1 MGFFGKKKEVETE
14 KNNESILKEELETEV
29 EGLQNEFRAK
39 QEEITKITEK
49 IQTVK
54 EEYDT
59 TVTNLMAIKKE
70 FNQKKMELDIVQR
83 EHRETR
89 EKIKNAQQIKDTKT
103 IDEFNKTENNFKKIK
118 EELDK
123 ITKEHKQ
130 MKEEITKGQTTLHGI
145 RKQQVEVGKELDEAN
160 SRLYNAKQ
168 ELDEKEN
175 FQDTSILTPKERKE
189 ITGNNPTEKKEIT
202 GNNPTEK
209 NNASVIEAASIV
221 VGSLKS
227 KLSTTQKEL
236 EEIQGLLEEERKAHK
251 KTRQEL
257 IKIKSSAN

>member
-1 MGFFGKKKEVETE
+1 MGFFGKKKEAEIE
-14 KNNESILKEELETEV
+14 ENNESVLKEELETEV
-29 EGLQNEFRAK
+29 ESLQNEFRVK
-39 QEEITKITEK
+39 QEEIIKITEK

-59 TVTNLMAIKKE
+59 TVTNLMLIKKE

-130 MKEEITKGQTTLHGI
+130 MKDEIVKGQTTLHGI

-160 SRLYNAKQ
+160 SRLYNSKQ
-168 ELDEKEN
+168 ELDKKDN
-175 FQDTSILTPKERKE
+175 FQDTSILTPKEEKE
-189 ITGNNPTEKKEIT
+189 IKGNSPI
-202 GNNPTEK
+202 EK

-227 KLSTTQKEL
+227 KLNTTQKEL
-236 EEIQGLLEEERKAHK
+236 EQIQGLLEEEREAHK

-257 IKIKSSAN
+257 IKIKSSTN

>member
-1 MGFFGKKKEVETE
+1 M
-14 KNNESILKEELETEV
+14 L
-29 EGLQNEFRAK
+29 
-39 QEEITKITEK
+39 
-49 IQTVK
+49 
-54 EEYDT
+54 
-59 TVTNLMAIKKE
+59 IKKE

-83 EHRETR
+83 EYRETR
-89 EKIKNAQQIKDTKT
+89 EKIKNVQQIKDTKT

-130 MKEEITKGQTTLHGI
+130 MKDEIAKGQTTLHGI

>member
-1 MGFFGKKKEVETE
+1 MGFFGKKKEAETE
-14 KNNESILKEELETEV
+14 GNNESVLKEELETEV
-29 EGLQNEFRAK
+29 ESLQNEFRVK

-59 TVTNLMAIKKE
+59 TVTNLMLIKKE

-130 MKEEITKGQTTLHGI
+130 MKDEIVKGQTTLHGI

-160 SRLYNAKQ
+160 SRLYNSKQ
-168 ELDEKEN
+168 ELDKKDN
-175 FQDTSILTPKERKE
+175 FQDTSILTPKEEKE
-189 ITGNNPTEKKEIT
+189 IKGNSPI
-202 GNNPTEK
+202 EK

-227 KLSTTQKEL
+227 KLNTTQKEL
-236 EEIQGLLEEERKAHK
+236 EEIQGLLEEEREAHK

-257 IKIKSSAN
+257 IKIKSSTN

>member
-1 MGFFGKKKEVETE
+1 MGFFGKKKEAEIE
-14 KNNESILKEELETEV
+14 ENNESVLKEELETEV
-29 EGLQNEFRAK
+29 ESLQNEFRVK
-39 QEEITKITEK
+39 QEEIIKITEK

-59 TVTNLMAIKKE
+59 TVTNLMLIKKE

-130 MKEEITKGQTTLHGI
+130 MKEEIVKGQITLHGI

-160 SRLYNAKQ
+160 SRLYNSKQ
-168 ELDEKEN
+168 ELDKKDN
-175 FQDTSILTPKERKE
+175 FQDTSILTPKEERE
-189 ITGNNPTEKKEIT
+189 IKGNSPI
-202 GNNPTEK
+202 EK

-227 KLSTTQKEL
+227 KLNTTQKEL
-236 EEIQGLLEEERKAHK
+236 EEIQGLLEEERESHK

-257 IKIKSSAN
+257 IKIKASTN

>member
-1 MGFFGKKKEVETE
+1 MGFFGKKKEVEIE
-14 KNNESILKEELETEV
+14 ENNESILKEELETEV
-29 EGLQNEFRAK
+29 EGLQNEFRIK

-59 TVTNLMAIKKE
+59 TVTNLMLIKKE
-70 FNQKKMELDIVQR
+70 FNQKMELDIVQR

-130 MKEEITKGQTTLHGI
+130 MKEEIVKGQTTLHGI

-175 FQDTSILTPKERKE
+175 FQDTSVLTPKEEKE
-189 ITGNNPTEKKEIT
+189 ITGNNPV
-202 GNNPTEK
+202 EK

-236 EEIQGLLEEERKAHK
+236 EEIQGLLEEEREAHK

-257 IKIKSSAN
+257 VKIKSSSN

>member
-1 MGFFGKKKEVETE
+1 MGFFGKKKEAEIE
-14 KNNESILKEELETEV
+14 ENNESVLKEELETEV
-29 EGLQNEFRAK
+29 ESLQNEFRIK
-39 QEEITKITEK
+39 QEEIIKITEK

-59 TVTNLMAIKKE
+59 TVTNLMLIKKE

-130 MKEEITKGQTTLHGI
+130 MKDEIVKGQTTLHGI
-145 RKQQVEVGKELDEAN
+145 RKQQIEVGKELDEAN
-160 SRLYNAKQ
+160 SRLYNSKQ
-168 ELDEKEN
+168 ELDKKDN
-175 FQDTSILTPKERKE
+175 FQDTSILTPKEERE
-189 ITGNNPTEKKEIT
+189 IKGNSPI
-202 GNNPTEK
+202 EK

-227 KLSTTQKEL
+227 KLNTTQKEL
-236 EEIQGLLEEERKAHK
+236 EEIQGLLEEEREAHK

-257 IKIKSSAN
+257 IKIKSSTN

>member
-1 MGFFGKKKEVETE
+1 MGFFGKKKEVEIE
-14 KNNESILKEELETEV
+14 ENDESILKEELETEV
-29 EGLQNEFRAK
+29 ESLQNEFRIK

-59 TVTNLMAIKKE
+59 TVTNLMLIKKE

-130 MKEEITKGQTTLHGI
+130 MKDEIVKGQTTLHGI
-145 RKQQVEVGKELDEAN
+145 RKQQIEVGKELDEAN
-160 SRLYNAKQ
+160 SRLYNSKQ
-168 ELDEKEN
+168 ELDKKDN
-175 FQDTSILTPKERKE
+175 FQDTSILTPKEEKE
-189 ITGNNPTEKKEIT
+189 IKGNSPI
-202 GNNPTEK
+202 EK

-227 KLSTTQKEL
+227 KLNTTQKEL
-236 EEIQGLLEEERKAHK
+236 EEIQGLLEEEREAHK

-257 IKIKSSAN
+257 IKIKSSTN

>member
-1 MGFFGKKKEVETE
+1 MGFFGKKKEVEIE
-14 KNNESILKEELETEV
+14 ENNESVLKEELETEV
-29 EGLQNEFRAK
+29 ESLQNEFRVK
-39 QEEITKITEK
+39 QEEIIKITEK

-59 TVTNLMAIKKE
+59 TVTNLMLIKKE

-130 MKEEITKGQTTLHGI
+130 MKDEIVKGQTTLHGI

-160 SRLYNAKQ
+160 SRLYNSKQ
-168 ELDEKEN
+168 ELDKKDN
-175 FQDTSILTPKERKE
+175 FQDTSILTPKEEKE
-189 ITGNNPTEKKEIT
+189 IKGNSPI
-202 GNNPTEK
+202 EK

-227 KLSTTQKEL
+227 KLNTTQKEL
-236 EEIQGLLEEERKAHK
+236 EEIQGLLEEEREAHK

-257 IKIKSSAN
+257 IKIKSSTN